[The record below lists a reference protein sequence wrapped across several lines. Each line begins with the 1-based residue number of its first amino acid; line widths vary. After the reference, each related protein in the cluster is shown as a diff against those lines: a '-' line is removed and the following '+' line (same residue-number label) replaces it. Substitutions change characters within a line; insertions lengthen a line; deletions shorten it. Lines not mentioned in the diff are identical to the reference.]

1 VGRVRLHAGQGTTAK
16 IFVDERGRSGT
27 DRKSF
32 TNTTTLKRR
41 AGRQRRG
48 TTPGGKKKNGPNAGP
63 ARLLADSELLNHSLV
78 ALGVILLEVVEQTTT
93 SADHHEKAATR
104 RMVLLVRLEMLG
116 QLANALAEQSNLD
129 LGTAGVGRVGA
140 IAADNRLF
148 PLSR

>member
-1 VGRVRLHAGQGTTAK
+1 VGRVRLPAGQGTTAK
-16 IFVDERGRSGT
+16 ILLDERGRSGT

-41 AGRQRRG
+41 AGRQRRAQLQG
-48 TTPGGKKKNGPNAGP
+48 EKENRTNKGP

-93 SADHHEKAATR
+93 PADHHEKAATR
-104 RMVLLVRLEMLG
+104 RMVLLVRLEMLI
-116 QLANALAEQSNLD
+116 QLPDSLGEQSNLD
-129 LGTAGVGRVGA
+129 LRTAGVGRVGA